1 MRSGNRQLIRDIN
14 RSLVLNLIK
23 NHGPTPR
30 TEIARMSG
38 LGLSTISGITRALLS
53 AGLIHETASGESS
66 GGRRPILLS
75 VDPKAGYA
83 LGLKLTEG
91 EIIMALTDLDATVL
105 HSKIVPVHDTQDSS
119 GYIAQMELAID
130 GLMSTSGIARDKL
143 MGIGVGMSGFID
155 HESGTCR
162 YSAILKWRDVPLR
175 DEMEALFDVPVL
187 VDNDVNTLTQFES
200 MFGSGQ
206 GVQDFLVVTIGRG
219 VGLGIVVRGQ
229 VYRGSR
235 GGAGEFGHI
244 TIQEDGPPCSC
255 GKRGCLEAF
264 VAEPALVAQAQRAGL
279 EDALP
284 TEESLTRASLAR
296 LAHEGNER
304 AAAIYG
310 QAGHILG
317 VSLASLVNL
326 FNPARVIV
334 SGEGAHA
341 GEHLFGPMREALKA
355 HLFNGLGDALQLV
368 VEPLDDDAWARGA
381 ASLVLSE
388 VFLPPSDWHR

>member
-1 MRSGNRQLIRDIN
+1 VRSGNRQLIKDIN

-23 NHGPTPR
+23 SHGPISR
-30 TEIARMSG
+30 TDIARMSG
-38 LGLSTISGITRALLS
+38 LGLSTVSGITRALLS
-53 AGLIHETASGESS
+53 AGLIHEMASGESS

-83 LGLKLTEG
+83 IGLKLTES

-105 HSKIVPVHDTQDSS
+105 HREIVPVHDTREPS
-119 GYIAQMELAID
+119 GYIAQVEHAID
-130 GLMSTSGIARDKL
+130 GLMSASRVARDKL

-162 YSAILKWRDVPLR
+162 YSAILNWRDVPLQ

-187 VDNDVNTLTQFES
+187 VDNDVNTLTQFEA

-206 GVQDFLVVTIGRG
+206 GIQDFLVVTIGRG
-219 VGLGIVVRGQ
+219 VGLGTVIHGQ
-229 VYRGSR
+229 VYRGSQ

-244 TIQEDGPPCSC
+244 TVREGGPLCSC
-255 GKRGCLEAF
+255 GKHGCLEAL
-264 VAEPALVAQAQRAGL
+264 VAEPALVAQAQAAGL

-284 TEESLTRASLAR
+284 TGEPLTPASLAR
-296 LAHEGNER
+296 LAHEGNEV

-310 QAGHILG
+310 RAGQVLG
-317 VSLASLVNL
+317 VSLANLVNL
-326 FNPARVIV
+326 FDPARVIV
-334 SGEGAHA
+334 SGEGARA

-355 HLFNGLGDALQLV
+355 HLFNGLGDALQLL

-388 VFLPPSDWHR
+388 VFLPPSDWRR